1 MKRRPHCGYDL
12 RQSEPT
18 EIPIAM
24 NAMPALPWWQ
34 DLTPRRIAELAD
46 ADAVALLPLAAIE
59 QHGEHL
65 PLSTDLDIALGL
77 LEAALPKLRPGLP
90 WCVLP
95 PFAVGCS
102 LEHGGFAGTLA
113 LGAPTALASVVEI
126 GACVARAGLRRLV
139 MFNTHG
145 GNKALVDLAALEL
158 RAAHRML
165 VVRAHSFRFPVP
177 AGALPAE
184 ELRHGLHGGA
194 LETALMLHLAPHKV
208 RREAIDRFESV
219 GVRMAAEGRLLGPE
233 GEAGFAWM
241 AQDLHP
247 SGACG
252 DPRLADGALGAGIA
266 DQFATRLA
274 RVIEDA
280 RDFDLETLVE
290 RGPTP
295 GKMR

>member
-1 MKRRPHCGYDL
+1 MPR
-12 RQSEPT
+12 ET
-18 EIPIAM
+18 PIAM
-24 NAMPALPWWQ
+24 NLTHALPWWQ
-34 DLTPRRIAELAD
+34 DLTPSGIAALAR

-77 LEAALPKLRPGLP
+77 LAAAVPKLRPGLP
-90 WCVLP
+90 LCVLP
-95 PFAVGCS
+95 PFVPGCS
-102 LEHGGFAGTLA
+102 LEHSAFAGTLA
-113 LGAPTALASVVEI
+113 LGARTALASLVEI

-139 MFNTHG
+139 LFNTHG

-165 VVRAHSFRFPVP
+165 VVRAHSFRFPP
-177 AGALPAE
+177 PPDALPAD

-194 LETALMLHLAPHKV
+194 LETALMLRLAPHKV
-208 RREAIDRFESV
+208 RREAIDRFASLGEH
-219 GVRMAAEGRLLGPE
+219 MAAAGRLLGPE

-252 DPRLADGALGAGIA
+252 DPRQADAALGERLVEHFAG
-266 DQFATRLA
+266 RLA
-274 RVIEDA
+274 RIIGDA
-280 RDFDLETLVE
+280 RDFDLEALAE
-290 RGPTP
+290 LHPTP
-295 GKMR
+295 GHRG

>member
-1 MKRRPHCGYDL
+1 
-12 RQSEPT
+12 
-18 EIPIAM
+18 M
-24 NAMPALPWWQ
+24 NATPALPWWQ
-34 DLTPRRIAELAD
+34 DLTPSRIAALAR

-77 LEAALPKLRPGLP
+77 LAAAVPKLRPGLP
-90 WCVLP
+90 LCVLP
-95 PFAVGCS
+95 PFVPGCS
-102 LEHGGFAGTLA
+102 LEHSAFAGTLA
-113 LGAPTALASVVEI
+113 LGARTALASLVEI

-139 MFNTHG
+139 LFNTHG

-158 RAAHRML
+158 RAAQRML
-165 VVRAHSFRFPVP
+165 VVRAHSFRFPP
-177 AGALPAE
+177 PPGALPAE

-208 RREAIDRFESV
+208 RREAIDRFESL
-219 GVRMAAEGRLLGPE
+219 GARMADEGRVLGPE

-252 DPRLADGALGAGIA
+252 DPRLADGALGARLV
-266 DQFATRLA
+266 DHFACRLA

-280 RDFDLETLVE
+280 RDFDLEALVE
-290 RGPTP
+290 RTPTP
-295 GKMR
+295 DQRV